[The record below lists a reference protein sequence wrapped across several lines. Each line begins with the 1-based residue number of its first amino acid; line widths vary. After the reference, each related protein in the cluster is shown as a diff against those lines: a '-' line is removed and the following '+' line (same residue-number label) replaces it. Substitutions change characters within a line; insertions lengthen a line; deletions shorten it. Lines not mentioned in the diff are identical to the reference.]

1 MKKLLGITVMSGIM
15 TLIKIGIG
23 FIIAKLIALYTG
35 PTGMALLGQLQSLVT
50 GVNGIANAP
59 TSTGIVK
66 YTAENHDNFE
76 KCSPWW
82 RASIYYTVIITLC
95 FIPFLLFFSKD
106 IAEWIFHDAQY
117 RWIVVITVLTLP
129 ITSFGTAIISV
140 LNGLQNYRF
149 YILTGVVSAIL
160 SGVLI
165 SAMIVLWGIKGALV
179 AASMQY
185 VFIGLI
191 AFVINSRQRWMKFS
205 YWLGRTDSRA
215 NKDILEFVLMTAV
228 SSVIIPVA
236 LIFIRNSLVSHAGWD
251 SAGQWQAVWKISEV
265 YLGVL
270 TMALSVYYL
279 PKLASLNSANEIK
292 REINSVVLF
301 VFPAIVLAA
310 LLIYLLR
317 DYIILILFTPDF
329 LAARDLF
336 AIQLCGD
343 VIKVISWLYAYPMLA
358 KKATKYFIGTE
369 FFFGFTWVLL
379 SMLFIDKYGVLGAN
393 IAYAVN
399 YVMYFLFVFF
409 NLKRVISLR

>member
-1 MKKLLGITVMSGIM
+1 MKKLLGITVMSGVM
-15 TLIKIGIG
+15 TLVKIGIG

-66 YTAENHDNFE
+66 YTAENHDSYE

-82 RASIYYTVIITLC
+82 RASIYFTFIITLC
-95 FIPFLLFFSKD
+95 FTPFLLFFSKE
-106 IAEWIFHDAQY
+106 ISEWIFHEEQY
-117 RWIVVITVLTLP
+117 QWIVIITILTLP

-149 YILTGVVSAIL
+149 YIITGVLSAIL
-160 SGVLI
+160 SGMLI
-165 SAMIVLWGIKGALV
+165 SIMIIVWGVKGALV

-185 VFIGLI
+185 VFIGFI
-191 AFVINSRQRWMKFS
+191 AFVINSKQVWMKFS
-205 YWLGRTDSRA
+205 YWVGGSNTRA
-215 NKDILEFVLMTAV
+215 KKDILEFVLMTAV

-236 LIFIRNSLVSHAGWD
+236 LIFIRNSLVSHSGWD

-279 PKLASLNSANEIK
+279 PRLASLKSADEIK
-292 REINSVVLF
+292 KEINSVVL
-301 VFPAIVLAA
+301 VVLPIIIFAA
-310 LLIYLLR
+310 LLIYFFR
-317 DYIILILFTPDF
+317 DLIIVILFTPDF

-336 AIQLCGD
+336 AMQLAGD

-369 FFFGFTWVLL
+369 ILFGFTWVLL
-379 SMLFIDKYGVLGAN
+379 SLFFIEKYGVSGAN
-393 IAYAVN
+393 LAYAVN
-399 YVMYFLFVFF
+399 YVMYFIFVFL
-409 NLKRVISLR
+409 NLKRVISLQ